1 MPKNNRDKEIDKE
14 IEQMKEDIRDIRN
27 DINEIKGNTHNIS
40 RILTIGQRETIK
52 QDLIELLS
60 NSPKRLQVLLLTKD
74 YIDRE
79 ELCAKLNTDARN
91 LNSFLDPLQEKG
103 YLSDKKDGRRKLYR
117 RTDLINQVGFEKIK
131 EIAELI
137 KQLEAKPG
145 EL

>member
-1 MPKNNRDKEIDKE
+1 MPKSNRDEE
-14 IEQMKEDIRDIRN
+14 IEQIKEDIRDIRN

-52 QDLIELLS
+52 QDLIASLS

-74 YIDRE
+74 FIDRE
-79 ELCAKLNTDARN
+79 ELCTKLKTDARN

-103 YLSDKKDGRRKLYR
+103 YLSDKKDGRKKLYR
-117 RTDLINQVGFEKIK
+117 RTDLINQVGFEKIP
-131 EIAELI
+131 EIAKLI
-137 KQLEAKPG
+137 KQLEETAGNTG

>member
-1 MPKNNRDKEIDKE
+1 MQKKSRDEE
-14 IEQMKEDIRDIRN
+14 IEQIKEDIRDIRN

-52 QDLIELLS
+52 QDLISLLS
-60 NSPKRLQVLLLTKD
+60 NSPKRLQVLLLTKE
-74 YIDRE
+74 YIDRD
-79 ELCAKLNTDARN
+79 ELCVKLKTDARN

-103 YLSDKKDGRRKLYR
+103 YLSDRKVGRKKEYR

-131 EIAELI
+131 EITKLI
-137 KQLEAKPG
+137 KELETTEGNSG

>member
-1 MPKNNRDKEIDKE
+1 MPKNNRDKEIDQ
-14 IEQMKEDIRDIRN
+14 IKEDIRDIRN

-52 QDLIELLS
+52 QDLISMLS

-79 ELCAKLNTDARN
+79 ELCMKLKTDPRN

-103 YLSDKKDGRRKLYR
+103 IFLIRKL
-117 RTDLINQVGFEKIK
+117 K
-131 EIAELI
+131 ERNNTEELT
-137 KQLEAKPG
+137 
-145 EL
+145 

>member
-1 MPKNNRDKEIDKE
+1 LPKNNRDKEIDQ
-14 IEQMKEDIRDIRN
+14 IKEDIRDIRN

-52 QDLIELLS
+52 QDLISMLS

-79 ELCAKLNTDARN
+79 ELCMKLKTDPRN

-103 YLSDKKDGRRKLYR
+103 YLSDKKVEGKKQYR
-117 RTDLINQVGFEKIK
+117 RTDLINQVGFEKIP
-131 EIAELI
+131 EIAILIREL
-137 KQLEAKPG
+137 ETRAGNAG